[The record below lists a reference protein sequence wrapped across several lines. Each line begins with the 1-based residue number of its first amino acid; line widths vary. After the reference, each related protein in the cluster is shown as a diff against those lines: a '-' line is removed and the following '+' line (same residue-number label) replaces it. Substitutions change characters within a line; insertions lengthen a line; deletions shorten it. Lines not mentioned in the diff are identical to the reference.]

1 MASQQQRYRNLSSD
15 NRGRERMPSDEG
27 FYQGRLKS
35 TDGRKGTSV
44 CVCGGEKTASF
55 SILALSLST
64 FGVKLSG
71 KIHLNFLF
79 CVKSFQFDSAQCVPV
94 CSGAEITGGLRV
106 QVKFSGRR
114 LNIVHSPFLMHQRP
128 PHVVLVSRSPFT
140 SGAVQLGRLSH
151 CRCGACGLQRAT
163 LFLFVHSFGSSG
175 FHVKLLKFARYCIVA
190 SPTFTFLQRLAY
202 FPVAFRGGQMIYQR
216 TKRQNH
222 QIVFT

>member
-79 CVKSFQFDSAQCVPV
+79 CVKVFNLIQRNASQSA
-94 CSGAEITGGLRV
+94 AV
-106 QVKFSGRR
+106 QKLQVEFSGRR

-163 LFLFVHSFGSSG
+163 LFLFIHSFGSSG

-202 FPVAFRGGQMIYQR
+202 FPVAFQGGQMIYQR

>member
-44 CVCGGEKTASF
+44 CGGEQTASF

-64 FGVKLSG
+64 FGVELSV

-94 CSGAEITGGLRV
+94 CSGAEITGGLKV
-106 QVKFSGRR
+106 QVNFSGRR
-114 LNIVHSPFLMHQRP
+114 LNVVHSPFLMHQRP
-128 PHVVLVSRSPFT
+128 PHVVLVSLSPFT
-140 SGAVQLGRLSH
+140 SRAVQLGRLSH

-163 LFLFVHSFGSSG
+163 FFLLVHSFSSSG
-175 FHVKLLKFARYCIVA
+175 FHVKKFARYCIVA
-190 SPTFTFLQRLAY
+190 SPTFTFLQ
-202 FPVAFRGGQMIYQR
+202 
-216 TKRQNH
+216 
-222 QIVFT
+222 